1 MGLDFGLRRI
11 GLAISDRTGTIASAY
26 GKVHGGKY
34 AVMDVC
40 KVIQAEEVR
49 RLVIGLPIH
58 MNGEHGDKAV
68 LVEEFGRSI
77 QEHLPDLEILFEDER
92 LTTVSAQRILLEGD
106 LSRNKRKG
114 VIDAL
119 AATIIL
125 QKHLD
130 RMERESKKQLT
141 NSLKKG

>member
-26 GKVHGGKY
+26 GKVHGGKN
-34 AVMDVC
+34 AVLDVC
-40 KVIQAEEVR
+40 KVIKAEEVQ
-49 RLVIGLPIH
+49 RLVIGLPLH
-58 MNGEHGDKAV
+58 MSGDHGDKAA
-68 LVEEFGRSI
+68 LAEEFGRSV
-77 QEHLPDLEILFEDER
+77 QKLLPDLEILFEDER

-130 RMERESKKQLT
+130 RMERESKKLT
-141 NSLKKG
+141 NSLEKG